1 MPGKLQH
8 SLASGIT
15 VNFGYYPVR
24 CDMETE
30 RFSFLTLPDHEETVS
45 LIAEDKKII
54 DGWLYPGPQKRLNF
68 VSGIVRSMPY
78 SSRVFGLPKTH
89 ALTLHRNKDQ
99 DDLDFIVWC
108 LSLFTGMRLTTT
120 EAGFLDAT
128 PVKPHKLVDFVIN
141 HRTLI
146 EAVHLALD
154 FLEQERDA
162 PRAPKR
168 IAAVIHALFLAQYP
182 QSLPFERF
190 QYLYMAL
197 DGCFKLLEV
206 KEKTNLRVPHARRIQ
221 WMCEKFDIPIPEWA
235 ESKAGASPL
244 SIARNDATH
253 EALFFD
259 EPLGFSIYGGNKP
272 DGNPTNVTLQM
283 KALVCRLLVAILGR
297 ANITYV
303 KSPVDTRMLHSL
315 DLSDRVTG

>member
-1 MPGKLQH
+1 MTEKLVH
-8 SLASGIT
+8 ASTSGIAT
-15 VNFGYYPVR
+15 EFGFYPIC
-24 CDMETE
+24 CDIESE
-30 RFSFLTLPDHEETVS
+30 QFSIRTLPNHEETVS
-45 LIAEDKKII
+45 SIVEDANVI

-68 VSGIVRSMPY
+68 VSSTLRSMPY

-89 ALTLHRNKDQ
+89 VLTLSKSENQ
-99 DDLDFIVWC
+99 YDLDFVVWC

-128 PVKPHKLVDFVIN
+128 PVKPHKLVDFALYRCN
-141 HRTLI
+141 LI
-146 EAVHLALD
+146 DAVHLALN
-154 FLEQERDA
+154 FLERERDA

-182 QSLPFERF
+182 QNLPFERF

-206 KEKTNLRVPHARRIQ
+206 KEETKVHVPHARRIQ
-221 WMCEKFDIPIPEWA
+221 WMCEKFATPIPEWA
-235 ESKAGASPL
+235 MSQAGASSL
-244 SIARNDATH
+244 STVRNDAMH

-272 DGNPTNVTLQM
+272 DGDPTNVTLQM
-283 KALVCRLLVAILGR
+283 QALVCRLLIAILGR
-297 ANITYV
+297 ADTTYV
-303 KSPVDTRMLHSL
+303 KSPINTRMIHSL
-315 DLSDRVTG
+315 ELHDRATG

>member
-1 MPGKLQH
+1 MSGKPQH
-8 SLASGIT
+8 SLISGISAE
-15 VNFGYYPVR
+15 FGYYPIR
-24 CDMETE
+24 WNLETE
-30 RFSFLTLPDHEETVS
+30 NFSILTLPDHEETVS
-45 LIAEDKKII
+45 LTTEDANVI
-54 DGWLYPGPQKRLNF
+54 DGWLYPPSQKRLDF

-89 ALTLHRNKDQ
+89 ALTLYRSKNQ
-99 DDLDFIVWC
+99 DDLDFVVWC

-128 PVKPHKLVDFVIN
+128 PVKPHKLVDFVL
-141 HRTLI
+141 HRRTLI

-162 PRAPKR
+162 PRTPKR

-221 WMCEKFDIPIPEWA
+221 WMCEKFDIPLPEWA

-244 SIARNDATH
+244 STARNDAIH
-253 EALFFD
+253 EAIFFD

-297 ANITYV
+297 ADTTYV
-303 KSPVDTRMLHSL
+303 KSPVNTRMLHSL
-315 DLSDRVTG
+315 EL

>member
-1 MPGKLQH
+1 MPGKPQH
-8 SLASGIT
+8 SLISGISAE
-15 VNFGYYPVR
+15 FGYYPILWNL
-24 CDMETE
+24 ETE
-30 RFSFLTLPDHEETVS
+30 KFSILTLPDHEEIVS
-45 LIAEDKKII
+45 LTTEDTSVI
-54 DGWLYPGPQKRLNF
+54 DGWLYPGSHKRLDF
-68 VSGIVRSMPY
+68 ASGIVRSMPY

-89 ALTLHRNKDQ
+89 ALTLHRSKNQ
-99 DDLDFIVWC
+99 DDLDFVVWC

-128 PVKPHKLVDFVIN
+128 PVKPYKLVDFVLN
-141 HRTLI
+141 RRTLI

-206 KEKTNLRVPHARRIQ
+206 KEKTNLRVPHARRIK

-244 SIARNDATH
+244 STARNDAIH

-297 ANITYV
+297 ADTRYV
-303 KSPVDTRMLHSL
+303 KSPVNTRMIHSL
-315 DLSDRVTG
+315 EW